1 MTNREYHRMTYLQY
15 QVKALT
21 RRVEAFESGAVY
33 TSMREDYRK
42 MLQAEEGTIRKL
54 KHRKIWEQTNDD
66 VIKDCNSQLAEK
78 DRELARMQKRI
89 YELMDQRDE
98 AKEKSVQL
106 RHELYEAQ
114 TRIEELEGQNHALHA
129 QINRDYENSSKPSS
143 QSPDRIHRKKTR
155 RTERS

>member
-54 KHRKIWEQTNDD
+54 KHEVESAHDETRKVRKIWEQTNDD
-66 VIKDCNSQLAEK
+66 
-78 DRELARMQKRI
+78 
-89 YELMDQRDE
+89 
-98 AKEKSVQL
+98 
-106 RHELYEAQ
+106 
-114 TRIEELEGQNHALHA
+114 
-129 QINRDYENSSKPSS
+129 P
-143 QSPDRIHRKKTR
+143 
-155 RTERS
+155 